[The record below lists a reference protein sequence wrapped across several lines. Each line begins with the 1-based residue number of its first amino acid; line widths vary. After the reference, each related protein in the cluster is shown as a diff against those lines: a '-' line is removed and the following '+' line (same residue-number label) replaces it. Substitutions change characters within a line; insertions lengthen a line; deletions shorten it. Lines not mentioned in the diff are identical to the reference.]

1 MQCNFTQ
8 LESQCK
14 ASWEQLKILDKVDD
28 KQKGHGEKK
37 KARGGNEAQ
46 DGSLRNR
53 LQKILKEY
61 EERLKVLR
69 AVHRRVINR

>member
-14 ASWEQLKILDKVDD
+14 ASWEQLKILDKADD
-28 KQKGHGEKK
+28 KKKGHGEKK
-37 KARGGNEAQ
+37 KGGDVAQ
-46 DGSLRNR
+46 EGLLRHR
-53 LQKILKEY
+53 LHKMLKEY

-69 AVHRRVINR
+69 AVRRRVVNR

>member
-1 MQCNFTQ
+1 MQYNFIQ

-14 ASWEQLKILDKVDD
+14 TSWEQLKILDKADD
-28 KQKGHGEKK
+28 KT
-37 KARGGNEAQ
+37 RGGGGRGGGGDE
-46 DGSLRNR
+46 GSLRRR
-53 LQKILKEY
+53 LQKSLKEY